1 MTRRARK
8 QRPRGSHYITPE
20 GYERYRAELAHLWQV
35 ERPAVTQGV
44 ADAAAE
50 GDRSE
55 NAEYIYGKKR
65 LRAID
70 RRIRFL
76 SKRLD
81 ALEVVENDA
90 RKDSE
95 RVYFGAWVRVE
106 DEEGEERIYR
116 IVGPD
121 EHDMDPRYVSMDAPL
136 GRALLGK
143 RLDDEVLVRR
153 PKGDLDLLIVAIA
166 YTPPS

>member
-1 MTRRARK
+1 MGHRTPK
-8 QRPRGSHYITPE
+8 PRPKMSGYITPE
-20 GYERYRAELAHLWQV
+20 GYERYRAELTFLWED
-35 ERPAVTQGV
+35 ERPKVTQGV

-76 SKRLD
+76 TKRLD
-81 ALEVVENDA
+81 EVKVVQSGTRASADTI
-90 RKDSE
+90 
-95 RVYFGAWVRVE
+95 YFGAWVRIE
-106 DEEGEERIYR
+106 DDEGELAEYR

-121 EHDMDPRYVSMDAPL
+121 EHDMHPQYVSMDAPM

-143 RLDDEVLVRR
+143 RLDDEVLLVR
-153 PKGDLDLLIVAIA
+153 PKGNIVLTVLHVQ
-166 YTPPS
+166 YEPFS